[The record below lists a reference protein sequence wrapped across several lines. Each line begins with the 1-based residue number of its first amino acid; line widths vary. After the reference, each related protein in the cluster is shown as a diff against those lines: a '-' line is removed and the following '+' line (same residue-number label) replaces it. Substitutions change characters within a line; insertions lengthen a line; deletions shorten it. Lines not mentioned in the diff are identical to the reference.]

1 MSSWVRFQDAMVK
14 SARSKSASGGIQ
26 RLQVSKGWKRLGQGL
41 GGFLGNIGS
50 GLKKQ
55 PEDILANGWSTW

>member
-1 MSSWVRFQDAMVK
+1 MVK